1 MFTGIIEGLGTI
13 AAIHPTGRGSRF
25 SIVTDFDLTGTRIG
39 DSIAVNGACLT
50 AITLNERRFSMDVS
64 PETLNRSV
72 LGKIKVG
79 ERVNLER
86 ALRLSDRVDGH
97 LVSGHVDGIGALVG
111 RKTLANAIVITIK
124 VPEELARYLIEKGSV
139 AVDGISLTIN
149 RCDNTSFD
157 VSIIPHTAA
166 LTTIGLKKVGDAV
179 NIETDMIGKYVER
192 FVSNKAAAGRKRI
205 EASDGTIDTA
215 FLAKSGFI

>member
-13 AAIHPTGRGSRF
+13 AAVHPAGLGSRF
-25 SIVTDFDLTGTRIG
+25 SIASDFDLTGSRIG

-50 AITLNERRFSMDVS
+50 AVKLQGRQFSVDVS
-64 PETLNRSV
+64 PETLTRSV
-72 LGKIKVG
+72 LGTIRRG

-86 ALRLSDRVDGH
+86 ALKLSDRLDGH
-97 LVSGHVDGIGALVG
+97 LVSGHVDGIGIIG
-111 RKTLANAIVITIK
+111 ERKTLANAILITFE
-124 VPEELARYLIEKGSV
+124 VPEALSRYMIEKGSV
-139 AVDGISLTIN
+139 AVDGTSLTIN
-149 RCDNTSFD
+149 RCDTTSFD

-166 LTTIGLKKVGDAV
+166 LTTIGIKKVGEAV

-192 FVSNKAAAGRKRI
+192 FVLNRDTTPRKAEG
-205 EASDGTIDTA
+205 SDSVIDMA

>member
-13 AAIHPTGRGSRF
+13 AAIHPSGQGSRF
-25 SIVTDFDLTGTRIG
+25 SITSEFDLTGTRIG

-50 AITLNERRFSMDVS
+50 AVMLQGRRFTVDVS
-64 PETLNRSV
+64 PETLMRSV
-72 LGKIKVG
+72 LGRIKIG
-79 ERVNLER
+79 DRVNLER
-86 ALRLSDRVDGH
+86 SLRLSDRLDGH
-97 LVSGHVDGIGALVG
+97 LVSGHVDGTGTLRE
-111 RKTLANAIVITIK
+111 RKTLANAIVITTS
-124 VPEELARYLIEKGSV
+124 VPESLSRYMIEKGSV
-139 AVDGISLTIN
+139 AVDGTSLTIN
-149 RCDNTSFD
+149 RCDSASFD

-192 FVSNKAAAGRKRI
+192 FVLNPGPANRKT
-205 EASDGTIDTA
+205 EESHGGIDMA